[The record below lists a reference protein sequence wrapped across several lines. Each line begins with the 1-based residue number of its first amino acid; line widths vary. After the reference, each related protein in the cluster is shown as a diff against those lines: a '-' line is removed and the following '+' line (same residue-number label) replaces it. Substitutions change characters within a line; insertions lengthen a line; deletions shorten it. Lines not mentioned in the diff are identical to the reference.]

1 LLNHLTKELGHI
13 TLPWLRIEKAV
24 ITNQIKKFYG
34 AKNRLK
40 VKLFVGFIGLSLIL
54 SVGLGYTL
62 FRISN
67 SIYYKSFLQHKK
79 SLGISLAAG
88 IDGEIFQTFVNE
100 KSMESKE
107 FQRYL
112 KYMHDVAANEQYI
125 TWIYSITINENTDQL
140 IYAIDATQIL
150 EDTVWLEN
158 ESIGLKVYINKNGKL
173 SVFWDSTEYTS
184 DLKIEN
190 RNNVFKIEIDSN
202 KDELKINDRLFLKVI
217 SRNPFIVKTEN
228 GIVSKENPTLSAPL
242 NYNGNPTPLN
252 LSFASKNSVSSV
264 PGWEFIETEE
274 LKNIIKRSIRS
285 CTPHI
290 SDKPEQLAYGTFITV
305 IAPIYREK
313 KQCLGAVLFSVSI
326 SDIRQFNNTMTMAGV
341 TITLVALIFAII
353 VSYMLSIYIA
363 DPLRK
368 LSQAVDELSSGN
380 METNVVIESEDEF
393 GYLSEKFNEMVVNL
407 KKAYKEKESLA
418 ALRHE
423 LNVAKKIQTSILPKA
438 IPTSQNLDIAVNY
451 YPMAQVGGDFYDFHV
466 VDKNKIGIFIA
477 DVSGHGIPAAI
488 IASMLKIAFS
498 IQFAFADDPS
508 RLLSRIN
515 KSMLNNVGTNFI
527 TASYIYLDFE
537 NNTMKHA
544 KAGHPSIYIHSSE
557 TDEVKEF
564 NQKGKI
570 LGLFPEIHT
579 EMVEVPIQKG
589 DRIVLYTDGIIEA
602 RNSSEEM
609 FGEELLIGYI
619 RKHNLMKPADFAK
632 LVMNDVKSWI
642 GNTVSNHS
650 DDVTLM
656 VIDIK

>member
-1 LLNHLTKELGHI
+1 MTKELGYI
-13 TLPWLRIEKAV
+13 TLTWLRIEKAV

-40 VKLFVGFIGLSLIL
+40 VKLFTGFCGLSLIL

-88 IDGEIFQTFVNE
+88 IDGEIFQTFINE
-100 KSMESKE
+100 KSMELKE

-112 KYMHDVAANEQYI
+112 KYMQDVAANEEYI
-125 TWIYSITINENTDQL
+125 TWIYSVVIDEKTDQL
-140 IYAIDATQIL
+140 IYAIDATKIP
-150 EDTVWLEN
+150 EDTIWLEN
-158 ESIGLKVYINKNGKL
+158 EYIGLKIYVNKNGKL

-184 DLKIEN
+184 DFQIEYKKN
-190 RNNVFKIEIDSN
+190 LFKIQIDSN
-202 KDELKINDRLFLKVI
+202 KDELRINDNRILRII
-217 SRNPFIVKTEN
+217 SRNPFLAEAEN
-228 GIVSKENPTLSAPL
+228 GIINKENKTQSAH
-242 NYNGNPTPLN
+242 LN
-252 LSFASKNSVSSV
+252 LKGQSTPFTLTFASKNSVASI

-274 LKNIIKRSIRS
+274 LKNIIKKSIRS

-290 SDKPEQLAYGTFITV
+290 SDEPEQLAYGTFIIV
-305 IAPIYREK
+305 IAPIFKEK
-313 KQCLGAVLFSVSI
+313 TQCVGAVLFSVSI

-341 TITLVALIFAII
+341 TITLVALIFTII
-353 VSYMLSIYIA
+353 VSYILSIYIT

-393 GYLSEKFNEMVVNL
+393 GYLSEKFNEMVINL

-423 LNVAKKIQTSILPKA
+423 LNVAKKIQTSILPKS

-498 IQFAFADDPS
+498 IQSAFADDPA

-544 KAGHPSIYIHSSE
+544 KAGHPSIYIHSSD

-570 LGLFPEIHT
+570 LGLFPEIQT
-579 EMVEVPIQKG
+579 EMVEIPIQKG